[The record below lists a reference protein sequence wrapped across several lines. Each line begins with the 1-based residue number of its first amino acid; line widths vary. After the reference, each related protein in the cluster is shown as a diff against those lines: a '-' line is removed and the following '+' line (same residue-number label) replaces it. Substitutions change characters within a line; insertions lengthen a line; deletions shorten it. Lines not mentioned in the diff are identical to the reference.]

1 MLPAQMF
8 ARLPARATFV
18 ADTKNVCDFVQKHS
32 ASATN
37 VSQFTQPKKHHGQ
50 QCVQNIVS
58 SFTRALMLL
67 QLLLLLPLLLLFLS
81 VVAVDVV
88 AANVDVVAAVDVA
101 VVPRVENTLINLL
114 SLCACLY
121 CDRNSTK
128 DLQLC
133 PR

>member
-1 MLPAQMF
+1 MFVILFRNILRPQKNFPVCAAQETSC
-8 ARLPARATFV
+8 ATMCPKHCVLVYQSLNV
-18 ADTKNVCDFVQKHS
+18 AAVVVVAAAAAVVF
-32 ASATN
+32 
-37 VSQFTQPKKHHGQ
+37 
-50 QCVQNIVS
+50 
-58 SFTRALMLL
+58 
-67 QLLLLLPLLLLFLS
+67 

-128 DLQLC
+128 DSQLC